1 MDGKS
6 RNGEKKK
13 EKLAKRTGKLRER
26 SGKKRVPTKNLG
38 KKKGKLNLNQPYK
51 EKTHTKKNLIN
62 LQLYS
67 VVTTNTYY
75 GCLQTPV
82 FISR

>member
-1 MDGKS
+1 M
-6 RNGEKKK
+6 KKK
-13 EKLAKRTGKLRER
+13 RKSELEERANPGRETAKKGFPQKTSE
-26 SGKKRVPTKNLG
+26 

-62 LQLYS
+62 LQLYNMM
-67 VVTTNTYY
+67 TTNTYY